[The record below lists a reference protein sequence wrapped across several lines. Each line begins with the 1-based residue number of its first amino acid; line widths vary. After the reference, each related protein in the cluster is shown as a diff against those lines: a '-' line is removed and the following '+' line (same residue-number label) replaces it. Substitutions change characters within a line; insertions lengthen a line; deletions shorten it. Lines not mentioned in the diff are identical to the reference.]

1 MAAFTNLLLVGNSV
15 SQLLYTD
22 LLYLVGGSGSSFVHS
37 VLKFPSMAMMIRLTA
52 AISMGGVAGGACWGG
67 DSGIVDL
74 GFGPVLVT
82 AVLRQAATAGRGSSV
97 IMGGRGIG
105 LTTVAT
111 WEASGQVAADVVR
124 EGGRAIGTLV
134 IGAAETCKNQ
144 PWRRK
149 TIGKNLPFIQNFTFS
164 KPYFWQNSQ
173 F

>member
-1 MAAFTNLLLVGNSV
+1 MLKGGGGNSV

-52 AISMGGVAGGACWGG
+52 AISMGGVAGGGCRG
-67 DSGIVDL
+67 SGIVDL

-111 WEASGQVAADVVR
+111 
-124 EGGRAIGTLV
+124 
-134 IGAAETCKNQ
+134 
-144 PWRRK
+144 
-149 TIGKNLPFIQNFTFS
+149 
-164 KPYFWQNSQ
+164 
-173 F
+173 